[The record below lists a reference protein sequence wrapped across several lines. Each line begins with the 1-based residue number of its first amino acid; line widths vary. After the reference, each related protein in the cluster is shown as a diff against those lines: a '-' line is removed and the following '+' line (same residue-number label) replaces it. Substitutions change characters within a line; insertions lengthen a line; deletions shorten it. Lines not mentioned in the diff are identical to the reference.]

1 MQNTD
6 KRKRIWNVVQIIVI
20 AVFCAFTLA
29 MEFVCRLDRIDSLRE
44 TMACKLVQQLCGATA
59 AILLMI
65 RLKLRLFGKPQKWLY
80 LLPCLAVAVAN
91 FQFGAYFSGKMQLI
105 YNKPTDILLF
115 AGYCLSVGLFEEM
128 IFRGVVFA
136 VLVSVF
142 AQSKKGFVW
151 TYVVSS
157 LVFGFAHLVNGFSL
171 GTLLQIGYSILT
183 GGLFAFCMIKT
194 KNIFCCALVHGIYNF
209 CGLLFEV
216 FDPISGIIGLGAG
229 VVFDLGT
236 VITMLIVDITVGVFV
251 LCKVLT
257 YSEEER
263 VELYQKLSIT
273 AQNVR

>member
-20 AVFCAFTLA
+20 AVFCTFTLA

-44 TMACKLVQQLCGATA
+44 TMVCKLAQQLCGATA

-91 FQFGAYFSGKMQLI
+91 FQFSAYFSGKMQLI

-136 VLVSVF
+136 VLAGVF

-194 KNIFCCALVHGIYNF
+194 KNIFCCALVHGMYNF
-209 CGLLFEV
+209 CGLLFET
-216 FDPISGIIGLGAG
+216 FDPISGTIGLGAG

-257 YSEEER
+257 YSEQER
-263 VELYQKLSIT
+263 VELYQKLAIT
-273 AQNVR
+273 AQNER